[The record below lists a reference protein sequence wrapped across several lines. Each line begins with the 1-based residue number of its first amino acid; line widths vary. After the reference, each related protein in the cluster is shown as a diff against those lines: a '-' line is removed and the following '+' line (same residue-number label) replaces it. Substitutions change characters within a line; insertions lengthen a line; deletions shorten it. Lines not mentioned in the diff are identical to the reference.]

1 MDEKE
6 FKKMMDKM
14 YGQKQVETAS
24 LTDAFKTTGAS
35 AIEMGKTLLGVGAQA
50 LVTFQDISK
59 SGASFSGD
67 ILGMGKAALNSRVTL
82 QEFAAIIK
90 ENGPAFAGLGGNVTR
105 GAEAFAKLSKSFFD
119 DRSSG
124 ALRDLGYTSKELND
138 VLALTVGMQKSNYK
152 DDEAGRKK
160 SIEAAQNLA
169 IEMDAVAKLTGKS
182 REQQMEEMKKGQAD
196 GRIEAKM
203 RLLSAGKSEDEIAKM
218 KEDYQKGLLQ
228 AQKNGTEQMYKEF
241 FATGTYNTKQSA
253 TQSALMGQQSRAMEQ
268 QIKAMQSGDYA
279 KAAEARTRV
288 DGESM
293 KNANNKTLNHLATF
307 GDSIGMAGS
316 IAQKNVETTDAMYH
330 SVKKVAEA
338 NGILLKTQQDYASAL
353 ALALADI
360 KAAQGG
366 RRKNEKGE
374 YEFVGGSGQV
384 AVSGQMAYQ
393 DARSAAATVGE
404 AGAREEVNKT
414 GAALSNRYRREQP
427 FQRLERAGVAGVG
440 PAPEPTDAE
449 GRPKPAA
456 QLRQESGGVVG
467 AAASTFKGAVE
478 KFGTFV
484 TGLVGKSTGSLGT
497 TGSLIEDFGKGT
509 LAMLHGKE
517 GVITEDQLKN
527 IAMGMKQDGVSGAIN
542 TLMGAIPKDG
552 MPQGNKLLS
561 PPKEQA
567 SFAESMAA
575 SVKKGMQL
583 VGADA
588 NMRGNPTGGME
599 GFDLSSISKQIS
611 TTFSSV
617 SGGGETTTSRKQS
630 TESSAAEKEMESLT
644 KKFRDDFDA
653 RKKVLIEG
661 MAVEDRKYSNVQK
674 VMKADEVVV
683 KLKEE
688 YQAKQAEIQKKI
700 DAGISYEIEK
710 KNEQVEAI
718 KKQAIEG
725 QNEAK
730 LRLIGIQQ
738 GAEAEQA
745 ARKELTNRPTT
756 TAKFDPNIND
766 GGKAHREGEREYAQQ
781 FAAEGNL
788 RAIDK
793 LNADFDK
800 ALGISSKSTTSPK
813 ETTPAAK
820 PSTTPVTAMNA
831 AERMLGIKTK
841 TAEIPKAVQAAD
853 AKTETAAA
861 AAANK
866 PKPAEAATTA
876 PKPAV
881 GSKDATLNDVVSSL
895 NMLNKQMGQLLSQH
909 EDFGARQIKATK
921 SNGSNIYAR

>member
-50 LVTFQDISK
+50 LGTFQDISK

-82 QEFAAIIK
+82 QEFATIIK

-138 VLALTVGMQKSNYK
+138 VLALTVGMQKSNFK
-152 DDEAGRKK
+152 DTEAGRKK

-169 IEMDAVAKLTGKS
+169 MEMDAVAKLTGKS

-203 RLLSAGKSEDEIAKM
+203 RLLSANKSEAEIAKL

-268 QIKAMQSGDYA
+268 QIKAMQSGDYG
-279 KAAEARTRV
+279 KAAEARGRV
-288 DGESM
+288 DAESM
-293 KNANNKTLNHLATF
+293 KNANNKTLLNLATF
-307 GDSIGMAGS
+307 GDSIGTVGTISKGM
-316 IAQKNVETTDAMYH
+316 VETTDAMYH
-330 SVKKVAEA
+330 SVLQVAKA
-338 NGILLKTQQDYASAL
+338 NGILLTTQEDYAKAL
-353 ALALADI
+353 RFALEDI
-360 KAAQGG
+360 KAAQNGLKPTIDNTTG
-366 RRKNEKGE
+366 KPVRDEAGNIK
-374 YEFVGGSGQV
+374 YESVGGSGRA

-404 AGAREEVNKT
+404 AAVRDEVNRT
-414 GAALSNRYRREQP
+414 STALSNRYRREQP
-427 FQRLERAGVAGVG
+427 FQQLERSGVGGVG
-440 PAPEPTDAE
+440 PAPSPTDE
-449 GRPKPAA
+449 QGRPKPAA
-456 QLRQESGGVVG
+456 QLRQESGGITG
-467 AAASTFKGAVE
+467 AVANTFKGAVE

-484 TGLVGKSTGSLGT
+484 TGLAGKSTGSLGT

-527 IAMGMKQDGVSGAIN
+527 IAMGMKQDGISGAVN
-542 TLMGAIPKDG
+542 TLMGS
-552 MPQGNKLLS
+552 M
-561 PPKEQA
+561 PKE
-567 SFAESMAA
+567 
-575 SVKKGMQL
+575 
-583 VGADA
+583 
-588 NMRGNPTGGME
+588 MRGNPTGGMN
-599 GFDLSSISKQIS
+599 GFDLSSISKQVN

-630 TESSAAEKEMESLT
+630 TESSGAEKEMEALT
-644 KKFRDDFDA
+644 KKFRNDFDA
-653 RKKVLIEG
+653 RKQVLVEG
-661 MAVEDRKYSNVQK
+661 MAVEDRKFSNVQK
-674 VMKADEVVV
+674 AMKADEIAI

-688 YQAKQAEIQKKI
+688 YQTKQAEIQKKI
-700 DAGISYEIEK
+700 DAGITWETTK
-710 KNEQVEAI
+710 KAAQVEEN
-718 KKQAIEG
+718 KK
-725 QNEAK
+725 
-730 LRLIGIQQ
+730 LT
-738 GAEAEQA
+738 AE
-745 ARKELTNRPTT
+745 ELANKNAGRI
-756 TAKFDPNIND
+756 KFDPNIDD
-766 GGKAHREGEREYAQQ
+766 GGKSHREGEREYAQK

-800 ALGISSKSTTSPK
+800 ALGTSSKATINSK
-813 ETTPAAK
+813 EAVATAK
-820 PSTTPVTAMNA
+820 PSTAPISAMNA
-831 AERMLGIKTK
+831 ADRMLGIKTK

-853 AKTETAAA
+853 TKTETADA

-866 PKPAEAATTA
+866 PKPAETVAARPT
-876 PKPAV
+876 V
-881 GSKDATLNDVVSSL
+881 GSKDATLNDVVGSL
-895 NMLNKQMGQLLSQH
+895 NMLNKQMGQLLSQQQ
-909 EDFGARQIKATK
+909 DIGARQIKATK
-921 SNGSNIYAR
+921 SNSSNIYAR

>member
-1 MDEKE
+1 MTN
-6 FKKMMDKM
+6 
-14 YGQKQVETAS
+14 QKQVDTTS

-35 AIEMGKTLLGVGAQA
+35 ALSMGKTLLEVGGQA
-50 LVTFQDISK
+50 LGTFQDISK

-82 QEFAAIIK
+82 QEFATIIK

-138 VLALTVGMQKSNYK
+138 VLSLTVGMQKSNYK

-338 NGILLKTQQDYASAL
+338 NGILLKTQQDYATAL
-353 ALALADI
+353 SMALADI

-374 YEFVGGSGQV
+374 YEFVGGSGQA
-384 AVSGQMAYQ
+384 AVSTQMAYQ
-393 DARSAAATVGE
+393 DTRSAAATVGE
-404 AGAREEVNKT
+404 AAAREAVNT
-414 GAALSNRYRREQP
+414 AGAEGSDSYRRNQP
-427 FQRLERAGVAGVG
+427 LLRLERAGMAGLG
-440 PAPEPTDAE
+440 PAPSPTDE
-449 GRPKPAA
+449 QGRPKPAA
-456 QLRQESGGVVG
+456 QLRQETGGITGSV
-467 AAASTFKGAVE
+467 AATFRDSINIFATAVKGA
-478 KFGTFV
+478 F
-484 TGLVGKSTGSLGT
+484 GKSTGSLGT

-527 IAMGMKQDGVSGAIN
+527 IALGMKQDGISGAIN

-552 MPQGNKLLS
+552 AAPGIKSLA
-561 PPKEQA
+561 PPKELA
-567 SFAESMAA
+567 SFAENMTA

-583 VGADA
+583 VGADS
-588 NMRGNPTGGME
+588 NMRGNPTGGMD

-630 TESSAAEKEMESLT
+630 TESSAAEKEMETLRKQYQT
-644 KKFRDDFDA
+644 DWAA
-653 RKKVLIEG
+653 RKSVLIDG
-661 MAVEDRKYSNVQK
+661 MAVEDRKFSKVQAAMK
-674 VMKADEVVV
+674 VDEAAI
-683 KLKEE
+683 KIKEE
-688 YQAKQAEIQKKI
+688 YEAKQKELQKKI
-700 DAGISYEIEK
+700 EDGITWETTK
-710 KNEQVEAI
+710 KAEQVEVG
-718 KKQAIEG
+718 KKLTVE
-725 QNEAK
+725 
-730 LRLIGIQQ
+730 
-738 GAEAEQA
+738 
-745 ARKELTNRPTT
+745 ELANKNAGRM
-756 TAKFDPNIND
+756 KFDPNIND

-781 FAAEGNL
+781 AAAEGNL

-800 ALGISSKSTTSPK
+800 ALGITSATPKSAASVDSGKPATKPTTTSATPS
-813 ETTPAAK
+813 TPAAK
-820 PSTTPVTAMNA
+820 PTTAPIAAMNA

-841 TAEIPKAVQAAD
+841 TAEIPKAVKDAD
-853 AKTETAAA
+853 TKTETATAAA

-866 PKPAEAATTA
+866 PKPAETAA

-895 NMLNKQMGQLLSQH
+895 DMLNKQMGQLLFQH
-909 EDFGARQIKATK
+909 SELGAKQIKATK

>member
-1 MDEKE
+1 MDDKE
-6 FKKMMDKM
+6 FKKQMERL

-35 AIEMGKTLLGVGAQA
+35 ALSMGKTLIDVGAQA
-50 LVTFQDISK
+50 LGTFQDISK

-67 ILGMGKAALNSRVTL
+67 ILGMGKAALNSRVSM
-82 QEFAAIIK
+82 QEFASIIK
-90 ENGPAFAGLGGNVTR
+90 ENAPAFAGLGGNVTR

-138 VLALTVGMQKSNYK
+138 VLALTVGMQKSNFK

-293 KNANNKTLNHLATF
+293 KNANNKTLLNLATF
-307 GDSIGMAGS
+307 GDSIGMVGS
-316 IAQKNVETTDAMYH
+316 ISQKNVETTDAMYH

-338 NGILLKTQQDYASAL
+338 NGILLTTQQDYAKAL
-353 ALALADI
+353 ALALDDI
-360 KAAQGG
+360 KAAQAGQ
-366 RRKNEKGE
+366 RKNAKGQ

-384 AVSGQMAYQ
+384 AVSGQMAAQ
-393 DARSAAATVGE
+393 DLKSAAATVGE
-404 AGAREEVNKT
+404 AAVREDVNTKL
-414 GAALSNRYRREQP
+414 APLSNRYRREQP
-427 FQRLERAGVAGVG
+427 FQKLERDGVAGLG
-440 PAPEPTDAE
+440 PAPSPTDE
-449 GRPKPAA
+449 QGRPKPAA
-456 QLRQESGGVVG
+456 QIRQESGGITG
-467 AAASTFKGAVE
+467 AAASTFKDAVG

-527 IAMGMKQDGVSGAIN
+527 IALGMKQEGVSGAIN
-542 TLMGAIPKDG
+542 TLMGSIPKDG
-552 MPQGNKLLS
+552 TAPGNKLL
-561 PPKEQA
+561 PPPTEKT

-583 VGADA
+583 VGADS
-588 NMRGNPTGGME
+588 NMRGNPTGGMD

-617 SGGGETTTSRKQS
+617 SGGAETTTSRKQS
-630 TESSAAEKEMESLT
+630 TESSAAEKEMEALT
-644 KKFRDDFDA
+644 KKYHADWA
-653 RKKVLIEG
+653 ERKNVLIDG
-661 MAVEDRKYSNVQK
+661 MAIEDRKFSKVQAAMK
-674 VMKADEVVV
+674 VDEAAI
-683 KLKEE
+683 KIKEE
-688 YQAKQAEIQKKI
+688 YEAKQKELQKKI
-700 DAGISYEIEK
+700 ADGITWETTK
-710 KNEQVEAI
+710 KAEQVEVSQQLSAEEYANERAASAKSVALQLAEI
-718 KKQAIEG
+718 KQKVD
-725 QNEAK
+725 NEATK
-730 LRLIGIQQ
+730 PTGA
-738 GAEAEQA
+738 GGEYTHAEATIEA
-745 ARKELTNRPTT
+745 ARLNKLSLEKFKLEADQAMGKTAGPT
-756 TAKFDPNIND
+756 
-766 GGKAHREGEREYAQQ
+766 
-781 FAAEGNL
+781 
-788 RAIDK
+788 
-793 LNADFDK
+793 
-800 ALGISSKSTTSPK
+800 S
-813 ETTPAAK
+813 PAAK
-820 PSTTPVTAMNA
+820 PTTASIDTGKPAAKPTTAPISAMNA

-866 PKPAEAATTA
+866 PKPAEAAPTA
-876 PKPAV
+876 AKPAV

-895 NMLNKQMGQLLSQH
+895 DRLNIQMGQLLSQH
-909 EDFGARQIKATK
+909 EELGAKQIKATK

>member
-35 AIEMGKTLLGVGAQA
+35 AIEMGKTLLGAGAQA
-50 LVTFQDISK
+50 LGTFQDISK

-67 ILGMGKAALNSRVTL
+67 ILGMGKAALNSRVSM
-82 QEFAAIIK
+82 QEFASIIK
-90 ENGPAFAGLGGNVTR
+90 ENAPAFAGLGGNVTR

-138 VLALTVGMQKSNYK
+138 VLALTVGMQKSNFK

-203 RLLSAGKSEDEIAKM
+203 RLLSANKSEEEMAKI
-218 KEDYQKGLLQ
+218 KEDYQLGLLQ

-253 TQSALMGQQSRAMEQ
+253 TQSALMGQQTRAMEQ
-268 QIKAMQSGDYA
+268 QIKAMQGGDSA
-279 KAAEARTRV
+279 KAAEARSRV
-288 DGESM
+288 DAESM
-293 KNANNKTLNHLATF
+293 KNAGNKTLNSLATF
-307 GDSIGMAGS
+307 GDSIGMAGT

-338 NGILLKTQQDYASAL
+338 NGILLKTQQDYATAL

-404 AGAREEVNKT
+404 AGAREEVNRT

-427 FQRLERAGVAGVG
+427 FQRIERAGVAGVG
-440 PAPEPTDAE
+440 PAPEPTDE
-449 GRPKPAA
+449 QGRPKPAA
-456 QLRQESGGVVG
+456 QLRQESGGIVG
-467 AAASTFKGAVE
+467 AAAGTFKGAVE

-527 IAMGMKQDGVSGAIN
+527 IALGMKQEGVSGAIN
-542 TLMGAIPKDG
+542 TLMGSIPKDG
-552 MPQGNKLLS
+552 TAPGNKLL
-561 PPKEQA
+561 PPPTEKT

-583 VGADA
+583 VGADS
-588 NMRGNPTGGME
+588 NMRGNPTGGMD

-617 SGGGETTTSRKQS
+617 SGGAETTTSRKQS
-630 TESSAAEKEMESLT
+630 TESSAAEKEMEALT
-644 KKFRDDFDA
+644 KKFHADWA
-653 RKKVLIEG
+653 ERKNILIDG

-674 VMKADEVVV
+674 ALKADEVAV

-700 DAGISYEIEK
+700 DDGITWETTK
-710 KNEQVEAI
+710 KAEQVEVG
-718 KKQAIEG
+718 KKLTVE
-725 QNEAK
+725 
-730 LRLIGIQQ
+730 
-738 GAEAEQA
+738 
-745 ARKELTNRPTT
+745 ELANKNAGRM
-756 TAKFDPNIND
+756 KFDPNIDD
-766 GGKAHREGEREYAQQ
+766 GGKAYRPGEREYAERA
-781 FAAEGNL
+781 AAEGNL

-800 ALGISSKSTTSPK
+800 ALGISSKSATSPK
-813 ETTPAAK
+813 EATPAAK
-820 PSTTPVTAMNA
+820 PTTAPISAMNA

-861 AAANK
+861 TAANK
-866 PKPAEAATTA
+866 PKPAEAPPTA
-876 PKPAV
+876 AKPAV

-895 NMLNKQMGQLLSQH
+895 DRLNIQMGQLLSQH
-909 EDFGARQIKATK
+909 GELGAKQIKATK